1 MIIGFLLILTQII
14 AGKFSRSMENIAKII
29 LYLGAIQGILLSV
42 FLFSIKANKLSN
54 RLLALLTFL
63 WGIFLFAY
71 ALQFEGLYRKYPH
84 FLKVFYQ
91 FLFVFFP
98 LMYLHAK
105 YLLTDF
111 KKFQKNDFLHFLPLV
126 ISVLLY
132 SGFYL
137 HSAHTKLEL
146 NRHPSEFYRILQ
158 IIGDEFIGLQ
168 GIVYSI
174 VTLQMIG
181 KYKRKIQEYEST
193 VSKMLIRT
201 LNIGTS
207 LNLTAW
213 IIGFVGIQFK
223 YLDPGF
229 NFDFFTMTYLVMV
242 VVIYVVS
249 YAAIKS
255 PEIFKLDRA
264 KIRVVRFGNPVNA
277 IAAMKNTGV
286 RKLGV
291 SEFVRMEPKSD
302 MQDVSPE
309 LVEINR
315 KLVDFMNNDKPF
327 LDPDLTLPELAR
339 RLEVSRNQLSGV
351 INQIHGINFYQ
362 FVNQYRV
369 NEVQQLMDDPDNS
382 NLKLISLAYEAGFN
396 SKASFNRIFKQ
407 MTNMTPSE
415 YYSRHKKVV

>member
-1 MIIGFLLILTQII
+1 
-14 AGKFSRSMENIAKII
+14 MENIAKII
-29 LYLGAIQGILLSV
+29 LYLGAIQGILLAV
-42 FLFSIKANKLSN
+42 FLFSIKVNKLSN

-71 ALQFEGLYRKYPH
+71 ALQFEGLYKKYPH
-84 FLKVFYQ
+84 LLKVFYQ

-111 KKFQKNDFLHFLPLV
+111 KTFQKKDFLHFLPLG
-126 ISVLLY
+126 ISILLY
-132 SGFYL
+132 SGFYF
-137 HSAHTKLEL
+137 HSAQTKLDMI
-146 NRHPSEFYRILQ
+146 RHQSEFYRLLQ
-158 IIGDEFIGLQ
+158 VVGDEFIGLQ

-174 VTLQMIG
+174 VTLQMIR

-201 LNIGTS
+201 LNVGTS

-213 IIGFVGIQFK
+213 VIGFVGIQFK
-223 YLDPGF
+223 YLDPGI
-229 NFDFFTMTYLVMV
+229 NVDFFTMTYLVMV

-264 KIRVVRFGNPVNA
+264 NIRVVRFGNPVTA
-277 IAAMKNTGV
+277 ITAMKNTGA
-286 RKLGV
+286 RKIGS
-291 SEFVRMEPKSD
+291 SEFIRMNTQAESRD
-302 MQDVSPE
+302 LNPE
-309 LVEINR
+309 LEDINR
-315 KLVDFMNNDKPF
+315 KLIDFMNNEKPF
-327 LDPDLTLPELAR
+327 LDPDLTLPELAKK
-339 RLEVSRNQLSGV
+339 LEISRNQLSGV
-351 INQIHGINFYQ
+351 INQIHGVNFYQ

-369 NEVQQLMDDPDNS
+369 NEVQKLMDDPGNS

-415 YYSRHKKVV
+415 YYTRHKKAV